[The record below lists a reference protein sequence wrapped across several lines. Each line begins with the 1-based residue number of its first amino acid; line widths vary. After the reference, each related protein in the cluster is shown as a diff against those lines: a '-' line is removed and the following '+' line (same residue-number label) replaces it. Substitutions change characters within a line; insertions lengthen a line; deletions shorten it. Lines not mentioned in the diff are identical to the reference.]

1 MLCFALSD
9 ISHLPEGNSSSLLI
23 ETLIASCNRV
33 ICMFLAPTSALICWF
48 SCRYSCSS
56 SVFFCCD
63 SSYVCLETQPANAST
78 SPAKVAQAVI
88 DLFITTS
95 IQLRETPRSSIGR
108 LIECIAPAL
117 HAGLKGKVVVSQLFM
132 LFPGRS
138 HHAGVEG
145 SSPSL
150 FNQVRMMPGHPQ
162 EGWSP

>member
-1 MLCFALSD
+1 MLL
-9 ISHLPEGNSSSLLI
+9 LPASVREICGNQ
-23 ETLIASCNRV
+23 
-33 ICMFLAPTSALICWF
+33 
-48 SCRYSCSS
+48 SCS
-56 SVFFCCD
+56 V
-63 SSYVCLETQPANAST
+63 LLWGTR
-78 SPAKVAQAVI
+78 
-88 DLFITTS
+88 
-95 IQLRETPRSSIGR
+95 LRGSDRRKILRSSIGR
-108 LIECIAPAL
+108 LIECVAPAL